1 MKAWFGWL
9 IASCVV
15 VVGGSMAWNYRHR
28 VVLPAADMYAQP
40 QANYTEAQEAQRM
53 VEVTGP
59 MADYMRGKS
68 AIQIETL
75 QPVAQRKSELDR
87 VGETP
92 VGTSRVLV
100 QQSFTIAKAVDV
112 PFELP
117 PHAATPQ
124 LRGSYHA
131 YLQAGGAASPDDAN
145 VEFLLFTEQQFADFL
160 SGRPG
165 DALFSA
171 DGAHDEDVNFSLPP
185 TYTKPAKYFLVFR
198 NESPKPAKRI
208 VQADFKVEF

>member
-1 MKAWFGWL
+1 MKTWFGWL
-9 IASCVV
+9 IAGCVLFV
-15 VVGGSMAWNYRHR
+15 LGSMAWNYRHR
-28 VVLPAADMYAQP
+28 VAVPAADTYAQP
-40 QANYTEAQEAQRM
+40 QATYPESQEAQRM

-59 MADYMRGKS
+59 MADYVRRKS

-87 VGETP
+87 AGETP
-92 VGTSRVLV
+92 VGTSRVLL
-100 QQSFTIAKAVDV
+100 QQSFTISKAVDV

-124 LRGSYHA
+124 LRGTYHA
-131 YLQAGGAASPDDAN
+131 YAQAGVASADEAN
-145 VEFLLFTEQQFADFL
+145 VELLLFTEQQFADFVN
-160 SGRPG
+160 GRPG

-171 DGAHDEDVNFSLPP
+171 DGAHDEDMNFSLPP

-198 NESPKPAKRI
+198 NEAPKPAKRI
-208 VQADFKVEF
+208 VQADFRIDF